1 MESRAGR
8 ENNTMVKS
16 RNLDLDSSSDATT
29 SQLWDLRLLRAE
41 FLSFKKKKGGGEGGI
56 TQILYV

>member
-1 MESRAGR
+1 MESGAGR

-29 SQLWDLRLLRAE
+29 SQLWGLRLLRAE
-41 FLSFKKKKGGGEGGI
+41 FLSFKKSGGGGGI
-56 TQILYV
+56 IQILYV